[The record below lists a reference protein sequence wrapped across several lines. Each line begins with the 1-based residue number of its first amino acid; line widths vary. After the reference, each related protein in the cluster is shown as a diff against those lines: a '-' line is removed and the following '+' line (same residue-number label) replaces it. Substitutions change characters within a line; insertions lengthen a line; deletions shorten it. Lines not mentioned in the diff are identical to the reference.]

1 MKTTNHLIGTIGSDP
16 RTGTLTDGR
25 PFVGFRLAVNH
36 DYFNAETGSYE
47 SGETSWFDVSA
58 YGAIAQACACSLS
71 KGDPVIVVGRLRVR
85 DWTSGEKSGTAVEL
99 IADAIGHNLRFGTG
113 SFSRRNSRRRAA
125 GAEDQEPEAGSG
137 GTAWGGLSEPPP
149 AGRDSWEPGPDHPAG
164 DTGDPIGDRAPEGAG
179 GRPAEGG
186 DSGPVLV
193 GAEAGQTTADED
205 APF

>member
-25 PFVGFRLAVNH
+25 PYVGFRLAVNH
-36 DYFNAETGSYE
+36 DYFNSETGAYE
-47 SGETSWFDVSA
+47 SGDTSWYDVAA

-85 DWTSGEKSGTAVEL
+85 DWTAGEKSGTAVEI

-113 SFSRRNSRRRAA
+113 SFNRRSSRRRAP
-125 GAEDQEPEAGSG
+125 GGEDQTAEAGSG
-137 GTAWGGLSEPPP
+137 GTGWGGLSGPPP
-149 AGRDSWEPGPDHPAG
+149 TGRDPWESGDDQQAG
-164 DTGDPIGDRAPEGAG
+164 DLPDPGGEPTPVGAGDR
-179 GRPAEGG
+179 PADGG
-186 DSGPVLV
+186 DSSPVLV
-193 GAEAGQTTADED
+193 GAEAGQASADED

>member
-25 PFVGFRLAVNH
+25 PYVGFRLAVNH
-36 DYFNAETGSYE
+36 DYFNSETGAYE
-47 SGETSWFDVSA
+47 SGDTSWYDVAA

-85 DWTSGEKSGTAVEL
+85 DWTSGERSGTAVEI

-113 SFSRRNSRRRAA
+113 SFSRRSSRRRS
-125 GAEDQEPEAGSG
+125 SG
-137 GTAWGGLSEPPP
+137 GEDPASDSGSDTEWGGLSQRPP
-149 AGRDSWEPGPDHPAG
+149 AGPVPWESEHAQADGASPDQAADSAPVGAG
-164 DTGDPIGDRAPEGAG
+164 DRSAAPGDPE
-179 GRPAEGG
+179 PA
-186 DSGPVLV
+186 LV
-193 GAEAGQTTADED
+193 GADAGSSTDED